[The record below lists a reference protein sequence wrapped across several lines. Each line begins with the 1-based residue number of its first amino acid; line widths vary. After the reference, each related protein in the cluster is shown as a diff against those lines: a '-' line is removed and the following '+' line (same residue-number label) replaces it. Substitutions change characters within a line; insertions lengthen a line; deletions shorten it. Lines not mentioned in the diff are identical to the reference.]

1 MKINFI
7 CPPASGNGGTE
18 TVLTKVLNHYAGQ
31 YNLTLTL
38 TNKPENPLWL
48 KQIDQRIKVVIAS
61 CDHGI
66 KKQLFFIKT
75 FLQTSNDTNLIM
87 IGANMIKL
95 AALVRKVFRKKYR
108 IISWIHYSLFEQNL
122 FDSHNILYADYHLAI
137 ASTIKKQLIQLGA
150 DENRIKL
157 IFNPIEHNSIRKT
170 DNLTD
175 EISFIGRIQLQKQK
189 NLSELFNGLS
199 HVPETKLNIL
209 GTGEDV
215 EAAKQLAQHLKIS
228 QRVKWYGWQKDPWEQ
243 ISQHTQAI
251 VLTSNF
257 EGLPMVFLE
266 AISRGIPVIS
276 SKFAGYDDVVIEGI
290 NGLSYEKGNIDQL
303 AQKITQ
309 INQIAGNPQKIA
321 SSIEQFYTE
330 NYFKRLDSVFK
341 EILQ

>member
-1 MKINFI
+1 M
-7 CPPASGNGGTE
+7 
-18 TVLTKVLNHYAGQ
+18 
-31 YNLTLTL
+31 
-38 TNKPENPLWL
+38 
-48 KQIDQRIKVVIAS
+48 
-61 CDHGI
+61 
-66 KKQLFFIKT
+66 
-75 FLQTSNDTNLIM
+75 
-87 IGANMIKL
+87 GA
-95 AALVRKVFRKKYR
+95 A
-108 IISWIHYSLFEQNL
+108 
-122 FDSHNILYADYHLAI
+122 
-137 ASTIKKQLIQLGA
+137 
-150 DENRIKL
+150 ENRIKL
-157 IFNPIEHNSIRKT
+157 IFNPIEHNPIRKV

-175 EISFIGRIQLQKQK
+175 EISFIGRIQLQEQK

-199 HVPETKLNIL
+199 HVPETKLDIL

-215 EAAKQLAQHLKIS
+215 EAAKQLAQHLKIN

-309 INQIAGNPQKIA
+309 INQIVGNPQKIA